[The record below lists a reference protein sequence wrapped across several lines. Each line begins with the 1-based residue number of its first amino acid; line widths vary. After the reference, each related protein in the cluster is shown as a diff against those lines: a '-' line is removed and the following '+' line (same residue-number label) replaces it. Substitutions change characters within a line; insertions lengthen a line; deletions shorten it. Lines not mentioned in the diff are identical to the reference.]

1 MRNNLDDLYQVSAIT
16 EPQYEDPEVARER
29 MVRNEVE
36 RIEVRQ
42 EAQRRIAA
50 ESSTVSELPA
60 LSNLANRLAA
70 PRTRPR
76 WRIQDMW
83 PAGGRIN
90 LVGAPKAGKTTMTT
104 NVVRALVDGG
114 QFLGKYTTEAVP
126 DCEGPAVVVFDFE
139 MTEDMLL
146 DWYEDAGI
154 TNIHKVDTVL
164 LNGLGSGFDF
174 TNPAVRTEL
183 VKRYGGAHTYI
194 LDPVGPLLASLGL
207 DENSN
212 SDVQR
217 LLTTWDEFVRE
228 LGGQESLVAL
238 HAGHNGER
246 ARGASAFLGSC
257 AAVWTLMRE
266 GEEPGAPRFLKTMGR
281 IEGMPKTRLAVQG
294 RTLTILGHL
303 TPENIADAKG
313 GQILDYLSTVCAWQG
328 RARIRSAV
336 GGSQGNVTQALREL
350 VDSGQV
356 LHDNKKGYGLPHW
369 SS

>member
-1 MRNNLDDLYQVSAIT
+1 MTVEPFADFPASA
-16 EPQYEDPEVARER
+16 EFEDPAVARER
-29 MVRNEVE
+29 MVINEME
-36 RIEVRQ
+36 RMQIRE
-42 EAQRRIAA
+42 EARRRIAA

-60 LSNLANRLAA
+60 LSNLADRLAA

-114 QFLGKYTTEAVP
+114 HFLGKYTTEAVP

-154 TNIHKVDTVL
+154 TNTHKVETVL

-174 TNPAVRTEL
+174 TNPAVRAEL

-217 LLTTWDEFVRE
+217 LLTAWDEFVRE
-228 LGGQESLVAL
+228 LGGQESMVTM

-257 AAVWTLMRE
+257 SAVWTLMRE

-303 TPENIADAKG
+303 TPEKIADAKG
-313 GQILDYLSTVCAWQG
+313 EQILDYLATVCEWQG
-328 RARIRSAV
+328 RDRIRSKV
-336 GGSQGNVTQALREL
+336 GGSQPTVTQALREL

-369 SS
+369 LS